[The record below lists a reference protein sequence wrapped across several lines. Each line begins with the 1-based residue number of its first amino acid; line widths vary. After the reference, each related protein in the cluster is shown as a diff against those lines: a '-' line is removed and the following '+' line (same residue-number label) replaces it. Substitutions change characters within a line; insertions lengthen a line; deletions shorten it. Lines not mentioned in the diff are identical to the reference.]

1 MDLGVIIT
9 ALIGVVTT
17 FCSSLFTWIFTRK
30 KYNAEAEGIS
40 IDNIKASLDVYQ
52 DMVKDLGRKLDVYGK
67 IIDKTKGNLLK
78 LKNVVIKMMGK
89 ICTVESCKN
98 RCPYTDEEV
107 ESLLHLLDFDVDEED
122 YKLKAKSSDTE
133 S

>member
-9 ALIGVVTT
+9 ALIGVVST
-17 FCSSLFTWIFTRK
+17 FCSSLFTWIFTRR
-30 KYNAEAEGIS
+30 KYNAEAEGIN

-98 RCPYTDEEV
+98 RCPYTDEEI

-122 YKLKAKSSDTE
+122 YKLKARPNDTE
-133 S
+133 G

>member
-1 MDLGVIIT
+1 MDLSVIIT
-9 ALIGVVTT
+9 ALIGVVST
-17 FCSSLFTWIFTRK
+17 FCSSLFTWIFTRR

>member
-1 MDLGVIIT
+1 MDIGVIIT

-17 FCSSLFTWIFTRK
+17 FYSSLFTWVFTRR
-30 KYNAEAEGIS
+30 KYNAEAEGLN
-40 IDNIKASLDVYQ
+40 IDNIQASLNVYQ

-67 IIDKTKGNLLK
+67 IIDKNKGDLLR

-98 RCPYTDEEV
+98 RCPYTDEET
-107 ESLLHLLDFDVDEED
+107 EALLHLLDFDVDEED
-122 YKLKAKSSDTE
+122 YKLRVRSDDTE

>member
-1 MDLGVIIT
+1 MDLSVIIT

-17 FCSSLFTWIFTRK
+17 FCSSFFTWIFTRR
-30 KYNAEAEGIS
+30 KYNAEAEGLS
-40 IDNIKASLDVYQ
+40 IDNIQASLNVYQ
-52 DMVKDLGRKLDVYGK
+52 DMVKDLGRKLDIYGK
-67 IIDKTKGNLLK
+67 IIDKNKGDLLR

-98 RCPYTDEEV
+98 RCPYTDEEI
-107 ESLLHLLDFDVDEED
+107 ESLLHLLDFDVDEEN
-122 YKLKAKSSDTE
+122 YKLKANSSDTE

>member
-17 FCSSLFTWIFTRK
+17 FCSSLFTWIFTRR

-40 IDNIKASLDVYQ
+40 IDNIQASLTVYQ
-52 DMVKDLGRKLDVYGK
+52 DMVKDLGRKLDIYGK
-67 IIDKTKGNLLK
+67 IIDKNKGDLLR

-98 RCPYTDEEV
+98 RCPYTDEET
-107 ESLLHLLDFDVDEED
+107 EALLHLLDFDVDEED
-122 YKLKAKSSDTE
+122 YKLKVKNDE
-133 S
+133 Q

>member
-9 ALIGVVTT
+9 ALIGVVST
-17 FCSSLFTWIFTRK
+17 FCSSLFTWIFTRR

-98 RCPYTDEEV
+98 RCPYTDEEI
-107 ESLLHLLDFDVDEED
+107 ESLLHLLDFDVDEEN
-122 YKLKAKSSDTE
+122 YKLKANSSDTE

>member
-17 FCSSLFTWIFTRK
+17 FFSGFFSWIFTRR
-30 KYNAEAEGIS
+30 KYNAEVDTTTL
-40 IDNIKASLDVYQ
+40 DNIEASLKVYQ

-67 IIDKTKGNLLK
+67 IVDKSRGDLIRI
-78 LKNVVIKMMGK
+78 KNVVINMMGK

-98 RCPYTDEEV
+98 RCPYTEE
-107 ESLLHLLDFDVDEED
+107 ETDNLLHLLSFDVDEAE
-122 YKLKAKSSDTE
+122 YKENYGNEK
-133 S
+133 

>member
-9 ALIGVVTT
+9 ALVGVVTT
-17 FCSSLFTWIFTRK
+17 FCSSLFTWIFTRR

-107 ESLLHLLDFDVDEED
+107 ESLLHLLDFDVDEEE
-122 YKLKAKSSDTE
+122 YKLKVKPSDTE